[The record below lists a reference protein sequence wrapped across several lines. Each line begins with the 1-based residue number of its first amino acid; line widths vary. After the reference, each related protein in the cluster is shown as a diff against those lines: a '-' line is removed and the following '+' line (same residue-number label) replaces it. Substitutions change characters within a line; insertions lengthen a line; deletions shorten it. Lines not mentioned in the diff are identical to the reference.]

1 MATMLV
7 EAPASDAA
15 RTTET
20 LGYVEAY
27 DAVLNCDYA
36 FLVYKETDRDGG
48 AWRVR
53 VRSSQTTGV
62 VFEPEA
68 MRLKARE
75 AGAQGK
81 PYFTWGAGIDPSAG
95 DQRQVEYRV
104 WVEGGK
110 ASAVEVA
117 VRMRKF
123 DGTGDEGRSVKV
135 KWPG

>member
-7 EAPASDAA
+7 EAPASDGA
-15 RTTET
+15 RTIEK

-36 FLVYKETDRDGG
+36 YVVYRETDKDSG

-53 VRSSQTTGV
+53 VKSSQTTGV

-81 PYFTWGAGIDPSAG
+81 AYFTWGAGMDPSAG
-95 DQRQVEYRV
+95 DQRQVEFRV
-104 WVEGGK
+104 HQEGGK
-110 ASAVEVA
+110 ASAVEVY

-123 DGTGDEGRSVKV
+123 DGTGDEAKSVKV
-135 KWPG
+135 KWPA